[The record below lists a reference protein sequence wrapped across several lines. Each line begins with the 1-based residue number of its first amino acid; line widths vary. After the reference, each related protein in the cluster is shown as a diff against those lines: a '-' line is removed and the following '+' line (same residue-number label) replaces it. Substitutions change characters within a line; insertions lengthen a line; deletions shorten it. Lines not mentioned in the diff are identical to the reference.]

1 VKPKTFLG
9 RAAGPVA
16 AFLLTPDLRRGVI
29 YRVGRPLSD
38 KDILRVLNED
48 VHAMLDQ
55 HTRVGAWVARIEAL
69 PPRDP
74 LRTARRLAPQI
85 PVSVPP
91 LPPRLSGVTK
101 NNPSPHERARRS
113 ASMKATWAAK
123 RAREA
128 SARLTSRRAHT

>member
-1 VKPKTFLG
+1 MKPKTFLG
-9 RAAGPVA
+9 RAAGPVV

-48 VHAMLDQ
+48 VHAILDQ

-69 PPRDP
+69 PLRDP
-74 LRTARRLAPQI
+74 LRTARRLAV
-85 PVSVPP
+85 PVSDPHI
-91 LPPRLSGVTK
+91 PPRLSGVTK
-101 NNPSPHERARRS
+101 NNPSLHERARRS